1 MQGATDVK
9 RIAIENHI
17 MEPYYI
23 IIIGSAEDYSQAFLV
38 IDCEVIGEIH
48 DIYIYIMDFTDY
60 LTVNTIQ
67 YDTINTRGMN
77 S

>member
-38 IDCEVIGEIH
+38 IDCEIIGETSV
-48 DIYIYIMDFTDY
+48 IYCE
-60 LTVNTIQ
+60 V
-67 YDTINTRGMN
+67 IN
-77 S
+77 